1 MSVSKPRTASAPKP
15 MCVVSVDFQYL
26 MLPADKGMKLVE
38 LLQSAVRVEPEYRD
52 RDYSY
57 QVGDHSRALNT
68 SRSRPL
74 KCACPHPRQH
84 RGERRIRHWA
94 QTCF

>member
-1 MSVSKPRTASAPKP
+1 

-57 QVGDHSRALNT
+57 QVGEQPSVEYKSVKASQVRMPTSPAAPVPGSNPALRTNLF
-68 SRSRPL
+68 L
-74 KCACPHPRQH
+74 K
-84 RGERRIRHWA
+84 G
-94 QTCF
+94 

>member
-1 MSVSKPRTASAPKP
+1 

-57 QVGDHSRALNT
+57 QVGDQPSVEYKSVKASQVRMPNRGGSGTADRPTSIGSMPPLAL
-68 SRSRPL
+68 
-74 KCACPHPRQH
+74 K
-84 RGERRIRHWA
+84 G
-94 QTCF
+94 